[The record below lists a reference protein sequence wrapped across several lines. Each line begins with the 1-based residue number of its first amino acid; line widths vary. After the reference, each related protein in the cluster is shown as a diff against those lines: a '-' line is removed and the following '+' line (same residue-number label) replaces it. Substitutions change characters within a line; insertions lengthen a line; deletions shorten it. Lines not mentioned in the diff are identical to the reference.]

1 VSFSLPQ
8 IITWLVVGLLGGS
21 AAAVVVKRER
31 HGFGWLLNLALGV
44 VGAVVGGAIF
54 RLFGILD
61 SLDKISISLRDL
73 LSAFL
78 GSLIVLTVIWAW
90 RQYSGRS

>member
-1 VSFSLPQ
+1 VSVSLAQ

-21 AAAVVVKRER
+21 AAAVAVKRER

-44 VGAVVGGAIF
+44 AGAVVGGAIF
-54 RLFGILD
+54 RLFGILG
-61 SLDKISISLRDL
+61 SLDAISISLRDL
-73 LSAFL
+73 LSAFI
-78 GSLIVLTVIWAW
+78 GSLIVLTVIWGW